1 MANYQFPPDEFDAYE
16 SRPTPVGVHRAP
28 RSRWSRLWPFLLVA
42 ALFASAAIVGIWSL
56 TREQEV
62 AGPQEAPPVIVE
74 PIDNGNGEAV
84 YDPDDPEYQGEDG
97 EVDGEEHEYVEANV
111 IHDVAI
117 RVLNDTGP
125 TGEAGRG
132 RDRLTEHGFTSVVAD
147 NFPGDSGLTA
157 STVWYSDPEYHD
169 SALAVAE
176 ALGIPAD
183 RVTEHSVTGATIAVV
198 VRGSL
203 GLQ

>member
-1 MANYQFPPDEFDAYE
+1 VANYQFPRDEFDDYE
-16 SRPTPVGVHRAP
+16 ARPTPVGVHRAP

-42 ALFASAAIVGIWSL
+42 ALAGSIGVVGIWSL
-56 TREQEV
+56 TRAQDIT
-62 AGPQEAPPVIVE
+62 GPQEAPPAIIE
-74 PIDNGNGEAV
+74 PTPGTDDDNGEDAYEPGDPGYENG
-84 YDPDDPEYQGEDG
+84 DEYQQ
-97 EVDGEEHEYVEANV
+97 VEANV
-111 IHDVAI
+111 NYEVSI

-125 TGEAGRG
+125 AGEAGRG
-132 RDRLTEHGFTSVVAD
+132 RDRLTEHGFTNVVAD

-157 STVWYSDPEYHD
+157 STVWYTGDNHD

-183 RVTEHSVTGATIAVV
+183 RVTEHAVTGAEIAVI

-203 GLQ
+203 GL